1 MGVRCGKLKKNKN
14 KIILVLEVDFWPT
27 SARTSGRE
35 EVRNEIIRENGYKIQ
50 FLMTFGQNY

>member
-14 KIILVLEVDFWPT
+14 KIILVLEMDFWRR

-35 EVRNEIIRENGYKIQ
+35 EVRNEIIR
-50 FLMTFGQNY
+50 